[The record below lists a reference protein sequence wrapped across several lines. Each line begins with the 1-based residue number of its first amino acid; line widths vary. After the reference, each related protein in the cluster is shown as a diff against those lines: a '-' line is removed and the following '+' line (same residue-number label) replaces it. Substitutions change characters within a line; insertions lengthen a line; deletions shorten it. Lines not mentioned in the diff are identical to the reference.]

1 MEAGLMP
8 SRMSSAR
15 SKSVVTRS
23 SDRADRVLR
32 AVTAGLKGEVR
43 FKAPLRDWTSF
54 RIGGPADV
62 LVIPHDLDDLCRLL
76 RQARAAKVPL
86 FVIGGTNVLV
96 RDGGIRGIVVS
107 LSKLK
112 RIADE
117 PNGVVYAEAGVTMP
131 VLLQH
136 SISRS
141 LTGLE
146 WAAGI
151 PGTVAGCVVMN
162 AGTRLGEMK
171 DAVKAVRLASPS
183 GTLKD
188 IPASAIPFSYRR
200 ARLPRGIVAGV
211 WLQLTPGVKAK
222 IQTVVKD
229 YLRYRKDTQPLT
241 MPNAGC
247 AFKNP
252 KPEAAGRLIEAAG
265 LKGFRIGDAQ
275 VSEKHANFIVNRGD
289 ARADDVMALIA
300 QVRRT
305 VQAKAGV
312 KLELELKVVGEP

>member
-1 MEAGLMP
+1 MP

-15 SKSVVTRS
+15 SRSLVARS

-43 FKAPLRDWTSF
+43 FKAPLKEWTSF

-62 LVIPHDLDDLCRLL
+62 LVIPHDVDDLCRLL
-76 RQARAAKVPL
+76 RQARAAKAPL

-112 RIADE
+112 GIADQ
-117 PNGVVYAEAGVTMP
+117 PNAVVYAEGGVTMP

-141 LTGLE
+141 LSGLE

-171 DAVKAVRLASPS
+171 DAVKAVRIASPS

-188 IPASAIPFSYRR
+188 VPASAIPFSYRR
-200 ARLPRGIVAGV
+200 ARVPRGIVAGV
-211 WLQLTPGVKAK
+211 WLQLTPGVKNT

-252 KPEAAGRLIEAAG
+252 KPEAAGQLIEAAG
-265 LKGFRIGDAQ
+265 LKGCRIGDAQ

-300 QVRRT
+300 QVRRI
-305 VQAKAGV
+305 VEEKAGV
-312 KLELELKVVGEP
+312 KLELELKIVGEP

>member
-1 MEAGLMP
+1 MEVGVMP
-8 SRMSSAR
+8 RRVSSVQSRPAATRTPTATHGRLR
-15 SKSVVTRS
+15 S
-23 SDRADRVLR
+23 
-32 AVTAGLKGEVR
+32 VTAGLRGDVR
-43 FKAPLRDWTSF
+43 FNAPLKEWTSF

-62 LVIPHDLDDLCRLL
+62 LVVPDDVEDLCRLL
-76 RQARAAKVPL
+76 RQARAAKMPV
-86 FVIGGTNVLV
+86 FVMGGTNVLI

-107 LSKLK
+107 LSKMK
-112 RIADE
+112 AIVDEADS
-117 PNGVVYAEAGVTMP
+117 VLYAEGGVTMP

-136 SISRS
+136 SIARS
-141 LTGLE
+141 LSGLE

-171 DAVKAVRLASPS
+171 DAVKAVRIVSPS

-188 IPASAIPFSYRR
+188 VPASAIPFSYRR
-200 ARLPRGIVAGV
+200 ARVPRGIVAGV
-211 WLQLTPGVKAK
+211 WLQLTPGVKDK
-222 IQTVVKD
+222 IQAIVKD

-252 KPEAAGRLIEAAG
+252 KPDAAGQLIEAAG

-289 ARADDVMALIA
+289 ASADDVVKLIA
-300 QVRRT
+300 QVRRM
-305 VQAKAGV
+305 VKEKAGV
-312 KLELELKVVGEP
+312 KLELELKIVGQP

>member
-1 MEAGLMP
+1 MP

-15 SKSVVTRS
+15 SRSLVTRS
-23 SDRADRVLR
+23 SDRSDRVLR

-43 FKAPLRDWTSF
+43 FKAPLKEWTSF
-54 RIGGPADV
+54 RIGGPADA
-62 LVIPHDLDDLCRLL
+62 LVIPHDVDDLCRLL
-76 RQARAAKVPL
+76 RQARAAKAPL

-112 RIADE
+112 GIADQ
-117 PNGVVYAEAGVTMP
+117 PNAVVYAEGGVTMP

-141 LTGLE
+141 LSGLE

-171 DAVKAVRLASPS
+171 DAVKAVRIASPS

-188 IPASAIPFSYRR
+188 VPASAIPFSYRR
-200 ARLPRGIVAGV
+200 AHVPRGIVAGV
-211 WLQLTPGVKAK
+211 WLQLTPGVKNT

-252 KPEAAGRLIEAAG
+252 KPEAAGQLIEAAG
-265 LKGFRIGDAQ
+265 LKGCRIGDAQ

-300 QVRRT
+300 QVRRI
-305 VQAKAGV
+305 VEEKAGV
-312 KLELELKVVGEP
+312 KLELELKIVGEP

>member
-1 MEAGLMP
+1 MP
-8 SRMSSAR
+8 SRIRSAR
-15 SKSVVTRS
+15 SRIVLMRS
-23 SDRADRVLR
+23 SDHIDEALR

-43 FKAPLRDWTSF
+43 FQAPLKEWTSF

-62 LVIPHDLDDLCRLL
+62 LVVPHDVDDLCRLL
-76 RQARAAKVPL
+76 RQANAAKLPI

-112 RIADE
+112 GITDE
-117 PNGVVYAEAGVTMP
+117 PNAVVYAEGGVTMP

-141 LTGLE
+141 LSGLE

-171 DAVKAVRLASPS
+171 DAVKAVRIASLS
-183 GTLKD
+183 GSLKD
-188 IPASAIPFSYRR
+188 VPASAIPFSYRR
-200 ARLPRGIVAGV
+200 GRVPRGIVAGV
-211 WLQLTPGVKAK
+211 WLQLVPGVKTR
-222 IQTVVKD
+222 IQTIVKD
-229 YLRYRKDTQPLT
+229 YLHYRKGTQPLT
-241 MPNAGC
+241 VPNAGC

-252 KPEAAGRLIEAAG
+252 KPEAAGQLIEVAG

-275 VSEKHANFIVNRGD
+275 VSTKHANFIVNLGD
-289 ARADDVMALIA
+289 ARADDVMELIKR
-300 QVRRT
+300 VGRT
-305 VQAKAGV
+305 VEEKTGV
-312 KLELELKVVGEP
+312 KLQLELKIVGEP

>member
-1 MEAGLMP
+1 MEVGLMP
-8 SRMSSAR
+8 SRRSSAR

-23 SDRADRVLR
+23 SDRADRILR
-32 AVTAGLKGEVR
+32 TVTTGIKGDVR
-43 FKAPLRDWTSF
+43 FKAPLKEWTSF

-62 LVIPHDLDDLCRLL
+62 LVMPHDVDDLCRLL

-86 FVIGGTNVLV
+86 FVMGGTNVLV

-141 LTGLE
+141 LSGLE

-171 DAVKAVRLASPS
+171 DAVKAVRIASPS
-183 GTLKD
+183 GALKD
-188 IPASAIPFSYRR
+188 VPASAISFSYRR
-200 ARLPRGIVAGV
+200 ARVPRGIVAGV
-211 WLQLTPGVKAK
+211 WLQLTPGVKHN

-289 ARADDVMALIA
+289 ARADDVIALIA

-305 VQAKAGV
+305 VKKIAGM
-312 KLELELKVVGEP
+312 KLDLELKIVGEP

>member
-1 MEAGLMP
+1 MP
-8 SRMSSAR
+8 SRVPRIPSGPVGAR
-15 SKSVVTRS
+15 SFERRHSALYV
-23 SDRADRVLR
+23 A
-32 AVTAGLKGEVR
+32 TAGLKGDVR
-43 FKAPLRDWTSF
+43 FREPLKEWTSF

-62 LVIPHDLDDLCRLL
+62 LVVPHDVGDLCRLL
-76 RQARAAKVPL
+76 RQAHAAKLPV

-107 LSKLK
+107 LAKLK
-112 RIADE
+112 RISDE
-117 PNGVVYAEAGVTMP
+117 SNSVVYAEGGVTMP

-171 DAVKAVRLASPS
+171 SAVKAVRLASPS
-183 GTLKD
+183 GVLKD
-188 IPASAIPFSYRR
+188 VPASAIPFSYRR
-200 ARLPRGIVAGV
+200 GRVPRGIVAGV
-211 WLQLTPGVKAK
+211 WLQLAPGMKGT
-222 IQTVVKD
+222 IRTIVKD

-241 MPNAGC
+241 VPNAGC

-252 KPEAAGRLIEAAG
+252 KPEAAGHLIEAAG
-265 LKGFRIGDAQ
+265 LKGFRVGDAQ
-275 VSEKHANFIVNRGD
+275 VSAKHANFIVNLGA
-289 ARADDVMALIA
+289 ARADEVMELIKH
-300 QVRRT
+300 VRRT
-305 VQAKAGV
+305 VEEKTGV
-312 KLELELKVVGEP
+312 KLQLELKIVGEP

>member
-1 MEAGLMP
+1 MEVGLMP
-8 SRMSSAR
+8 SRISSAR

-23 SDRADRVLR
+23 SDPTNSVLR
-32 AVTAGLKGEVR
+32 AITAGLKGEVR
-43 FKAPLRDWTSF
+43 FKAPLKEWTSF

-62 LVIPHDLDDLCRLL
+62 LVIPHDVDDLCRLL
-76 RQARAAKVPL
+76 RQARTAEVPL

-112 RIADE
+112 GITDE
-117 PNGVVYAEAGVTMP
+117 PHAVVYAEAGVTMP

-136 SISRS
+136 SVSRS
-141 LTGLE
+141 LSGLE

-171 DAVKAVRLASPS
+171 DAVKAVRIASPS

-188 IPASAIPFSYRR
+188 VPASAIPFSYRR
-200 ARLPRGIVAGV
+200 ARVPRGVVAGV
-211 WLQLTPGVKAK
+211 WLQLTPGVKEK

-229 YLRYRKDTQPLT
+229 YLRYRKNTQPLT

-300 QVRRT
+300 QIRRT

-312 KLELELKVVGEP
+312 KLQLELKVVGEP

>member
-1 MEAGLMP
+1 
-8 SRMSSAR
+8 
-15 SKSVVTRS
+15 
-23 SDRADRVLR
+23 VLR

-43 FKAPLRDWTSF
+43 FKAPLKEWTSF

-62 LVIPHDLDDLCRLL
+62 LVIPQDVDDLCRLL
-76 RQARAAKVPL
+76 QRAKAAKVPL

-112 RIADE
+112 GIADE
-117 PNGVVYAEAGVTMP
+117 PHGVVYAEGGVTMP

-141 LTGLE
+141 LSGLE

-171 DAVKAVRLASPS
+171 DAVKAVRIASSS

-188 IPASAIPFSYRR
+188 VPASAIPFSYRR
-200 ARLPRGIVAGV
+200 ARVPRGIVAGV
-211 WLQLTPGVKAK
+211 WLQLTPGVKDK

-229 YLRYRKDTQPLT
+229 YLRYRKDSQPLT